1 MRLILSRG
9 DDIKQVVHGIAKVYV
24 RNASF
29 GIHGLSAVSA
39 PSSIGMGGFVLNAM
53 VGFCFNYYPA
63 RYFSINLGI
72 KHFSKQVF
80 C

>member
-1 MRLILSRG
+1 M
-9 DDIKQVVHGIAKVYV
+9 
-24 RNASF
+24 

-39 PSSIGMGGFVLNAM
+39 PSSIGMGGFVPNAM

-80 C
+80 CQEKNIRILIIGIG